1 MAMPEFEIV
10 ADRGAATEA
19 PENTIAAFEAA
30 AEQGA
35 DAVELDVR
43 LTSDHVPVVHH
54 FYNLGSRASASGPI
68 FAFTWEQLRQVR
80 LGGADDASVPPEHIP
95 SLDEVLTRF
104 GGRLGLEIHMQG
116 PEPEAPVIVG
126 GLLQQHRHIWGA
138 VEVTSYEP
146 AVLLEIQRVC
156 PGLATDLLFPRSE
169 SWKTPDIEQYEAVQ
183 CGRMAR
189 ATAVH
194 IHPSQLSAAMVRAV
208 RAQGIEVHAWDVN
221 DENALGLV
229 AELGIPRLNT
239 DNLRQALAFRAR
251 FTQARRG
258 AGISGVGD

>member
-1 MAMPEFEIV
+1 MQKFEIV
-10 ADRGAATEA
+10 AHRGAATDA
-19 PENTIAAFEAA
+19 PENTIAAFEWA

-35 DAVELDVR
+35 DALELDVR

-54 FYNLGSRASASGPI
+54 FYNLGSHASASGPI

-95 SLDEVLTRF
+95 SLDEVLATL

-116 PEPEAPVIVG
+116 PEPESPVIVG
-126 GLLQQHRHIWGA
+126 GLLQHHRRIWDA

-146 AVLLEIQRVC
+146 AALWEIQRVC

-169 SWKTPDIEQYEAVQ
+169 SWKTPEIEQYEAVQ
-183 CGRMAR
+183 YGRMAR
-189 ATAVH
+189 ARAVH
-194 IHPSQLSAAMVRAV
+194 IHPSQLSAAMVQAV

-221 DENALGLV
+221 DKNALGLV
-229 AELGIPRLNT
+229 AELGIPRLDT

-251 FTQARRG
+251 L
-258 AGISGVGD
+258 